1 MPITVNIHEA
11 KTQMS
16 KLAREVE
23 RGKTVI
29 VARAGEPIMCWTPV
43 RPRKPIF
50 GSMPDLFGDDWEQA
64 FTEEADA
71 EVRAMFD
78 DHEELFGGQQP

>member
-23 RGKTVI
+23 KGETVI
-29 VARAGEPIMCWTPV
+29 VARAGFRSWSGRVVAHRPV
-43 RPRKPIF
+43 RIGGRPGF
-50 GSMPDLFGDDWEQA
+50 GGPNWEDA
-64 FTEEADA
+64 FTEETEA
-71 EVRAMFD
+71 EILAMFD
-78 DHEELFGGQQP
+78 EV

>member
-16 KLAREVE
+16 RLARAVE
-23 RGKTVI
+23 AGETVI
-29 VARAGEPIMCWTPV
+29 VARAGTPIMEWRSV
-43 RPRKPIF
+43 RPRTP
-50 GSMPDLFGDDWEQA
+50 LFGAIPGFGGPNWEDA

-71 EVRAMFD
+71 EIRAMFD
-78 DHEELFGGQQP
+78 EDLGLDDPA

>member
-23 RGKTVI
+23 KGETVI
-29 VARAGEPIMCWTPV
+29 VARAGIPIMEWKAVAHRPV
-43 RPRKPIF
+43 RIGGRPGF
-50 GSMPDLFGDDWEQA
+50 GGPNWEDA
-64 FTEEADA
+64 FTEETED
-71 EVRAMFD
+71 EILAMFD
-78 DHEELFGGQQP
+78 EV